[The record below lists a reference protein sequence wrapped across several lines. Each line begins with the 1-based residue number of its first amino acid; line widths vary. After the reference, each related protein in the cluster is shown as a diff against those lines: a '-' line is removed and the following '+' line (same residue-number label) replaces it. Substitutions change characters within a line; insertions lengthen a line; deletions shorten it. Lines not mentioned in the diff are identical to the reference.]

1 MRPTEK
7 NKVSP
12 RPFQFR
18 AVSEIDRVKDVLAK
32 NRPFE
37 KEVYN
42 ANYQF

>member
-18 AVSEIDRVKDVLAK
+18 AVSEIQRVQDAVSKH
-32 NRPFE
+32 RPFE

-42 ANYQF
+42 ANY